1 MSTEL
6 AILKE
11 FPVKITIDVAWT
23 DMDAYA
29 HVNNSVYFKY
39 FDQGR
44 MKYFDTIDFQ
54 TKYLGENIAAV
65 LSTANCHFITQ
76 LKYPDIITL
85 GTRVKEM
92 TFEKLTMEQFI
103 TSPKT
108 GLAAFGVSE
117 LTLFNFETQKSIKM
131 SDEIIEAVQVLEG
144 KLIFKNS

>member
-1 MSTEL
+1 MSSEL

-11 FPVKITIDVAWT
+11 FPLKISIEVAWT

-44 MKYFDTIDFQ
+44 MKYFDAIDFQ
-54 TKYLGENIAAV
+54 TLFPNLNIAAV
-65 LSTANCHFITQ
+65 LNMANCHFITQ

-85 GTRVKEM
+85 GTRVKEL
-92 TFEKLTMEQFI
+92 TIEKLTMEQFI

-108 GLAAFGVSE
+108 GLVAFGLSE
-117 LTLFNFETQKSIKM
+117 LTLFDFETQKSINI
-131 SDEIIEAVQVLEG
+131 SEELIIAIQRLEG
-144 KLIFKNS
+144 KQLFK